1 MTTSQLISGKSRLQ
15 REILILTAFV
25 VNSENLVIHNQ
36 DHISWL
42 IISCVHVT
50 RLLANDKVKRC

>member
-42 IISCVHVT
+42 IIFCVYVT
-50 RLLANDKVKRC
+50 RLLANDKIKRC

>member
-1 MTTSQLISGKSRLQ
+1 MTTSQLISGKSHLQ

-42 IISCVHVT
+42 IIFCVHVT